1 MTANNDI
8 LQGNNAKYRLLEL
21 LGEGLTARVYKAE
34 VLDEIQAF
42 SENRLVAIKILK
54 PGLEKD
60 VISQFVQ
67 EAQNLNEVDTAL
79 KKWREEYGKSFP
91 PATPP
96 FYYELVTPDNTFSV
110 EKSVNKNAGGSVF
123 MVMELMQ
130 ARQLEAILHGKR
142 GRFSESEGLRIGIQL
157 FSLFQALHEY
167 ASRTYTDFK
176 FENLWVEPD
185 GRIRVTD
192 WNVLSEHGDL
202 AGIPTDLERGARALI
217 RVLTGVPIPPDR
229 RLEKQPHFEGLSIG
243 VQRLLRRILHK
254 NKNLRPASALDIRY
268 DLIRLLEYWE
278 KPVSEISL
286 RRIRGVIEGAKAG
299 KEKKNISHEDFVATL
314 LREQDRLGVLLQR
327 RELEHGSIIDG
338 WSENF
343 VHELEFLYRHTAQ
356 LLPTPEDMVASA
368 IDLMKANSIAAAR
381 QGLEKVCNNY
391 PEHILAHRWLA
402 IADAIEDGS
411 WDYPKGRLIALNQL
425 YKHPK
430 SLRDYQNLAVERFSR
445 YLPDVVRDDIE
456 VHLKVLEAI
465 QFQQG
470 GKLSLALEK
479 IQEASNRLN
488 DIVPLAYRNAIY
500 FDLPIDLGSYGKELE
515 KIRRKKEYQN
525 SKEKILRYINDSH
538 TCESKMTDC
547 SQVLQLVQVWVELR
561 DDPEVIKAVMN
572 LGKRCLWNG
581 KFRCAKKI
589 FAVGAALDDDDSVR
603 YRDLWQIAHAAYL
616 LHTSPIAPTT
626 DVEVSAALEILQQE
640 RNELLQDEFSKLL
653 LRPHRV
659 PRLSKVQIEA
669 IMNALWRK
677 NTEDVSTIVLNKL
690 RKSGKTAVISET
702 MMEMASTQEMA
713 IWLQQKILQAE
724 NLSSWEAHETAKIL
738 AKGLLKLIP
747 ASLKKP
753 GSIAE
758 LYQLSGL
765 LFQIPDDVVKA
776 LTSILADW
784 VAPLKEA
791 QESEEVINILAKSV
805 GIPSNVALIKELIRD
820 IPSESERQRLAKDY
834 YRMLSQIDSEKY
846 PPGLLYQPKRY
857 TGDSTV
863 SRNDSRIQVKTAV
876 QEHRPFIASSQNP
889 KDTVE
894 AVDVADEST
903 FTPRYR
909 VSAGTSEVTLT
920 PLRSAK
926 TPGEE
931 RVGQGKSNAKIEID
945 SQIHQIIEQSTDL
958 AEMRDQLAQLK
969 ATLSSQ
975 QKKQVDALIDALPGF
990 GKNFYD
996 WLEKMEK
1003 EEQLSVYNQNK
1014 TEFRMKELE
1023 SVIEQA
1029 PWNAYA
1035 TLKTVA
1041 FASTYHRLQ
1050 ALVKDDA
1057 KKDGAESE
1065 FDRKTLAQ
1073 HDIAPPSDDF
1083 DSEVKRTLDRLL
1095 NSADGFLDFKKQLAS
1110 EAQKELPKAI
1120 ADKLTLL
1127 HNSLAMWNQEF
1138 IDELDRLM
1146 SKERINAGE
1155 AKYVVLKL
1163 REWESLVNK
1172 TPWKPYAPLESPIF
1186 ADIYHEL
1193 EELSRHSLIQW

>member
-8 LQGNNAKYRLLEL
+8 LQGSNAKYRLLEL

-79 KKWREEYGKSFP
+79 KKWREEYGKRFP

-157 FSLFQALHEY
+157 FGLFQALHEY

-217 RVLTGVPIPPDR
+217 RILTGVPIPPDR

-254 NKNLRPASALDIRY
+254 NRNLRPASALDIRY

-327 RELEHGSIIDG
+327 RELEHGSIIAG

-343 VHELEFLYRHTAQ
+343 VHELEFLYRYTAQ

-381 QGLEKVCNNY
+381 QGLEKVCNDN

-402 IADAIEDGS
+402 IADAIGDGS
-411 WDYPKGRLIALNQL
+411 WDYPKERLIALNQL
-425 YKHPK
+425 HKHPK
-430 SLRDYQNLAVERFSR
+430 TLRDYQNLAIERFSR
-445 YLPDVVRDDIE
+445 YLPDVVRGDIE

-479 IQEASNRLN
+479 IQEASDRLN

-500 FDLPIDLGSYGKELE
+500 FDLPIDLESYGKELE

-525 SKEKILRYINDSH
+525 SKEKILRHINDSH

-547 SQVLQLVQVWVELR
+547 SQVLQLVQVLVELR
-561 DDPEVIKAVMN
+561 DDPEVIEAVMN
-572 LGKRCLWNG
+572 LGKRCLRNG
-581 KFRCAKKI
+581 KFLCAKKI
-589 FAVGAALDDDDSVR
+589 FAVGAALDDDNSVR

-616 LHTSPIAPTT
+616 LHTSPTAPTT
-626 DVEVSAALEILQQE
+626 DVEVSAALETLQRE

-653 LRPHRV
+653 LRPHRI
-659 PRLSKVQIEA
+659 PWLSRAQIET
-669 IMNALWRK
+669 IINALWRK
-677 NTEDVSTIVLNKL
+677 NTEDISTVVLTKL
-690 RKSGKTAVISET
+690 CKSGKTTVISET
-702 MMEMASTQEMA
+702 MMEIASIKEMA
-713 IWLQQKILQAE
+713 TWLQQKIMHEE

-776 LTSILADW
+776 LASILADW
-784 VAPLKEA
+784 VDPLTEA
-791 QESEEVINILAKSV
+791 QESEKIINILAKSV

-820 IPSESERQRLAKDY
+820 IPSESERRRLAKDY
-834 YRMLSQIDSEKY
+834 YRMLSQLDSEKY

-857 TGDSTV
+857 MGDGTI
-863 SRNDSRIQVKTAV
+863 SRSDSQTQVKTYA
-876 QEHRPFIASSQNP
+876 QEHRHFILSSHNP

-894 AVDVADEST
+894 VIDVTDEST
-903 FTPRYR
+903 PTPRHR
-909 VSAGTSEVTLT
+909 VSVGTSEVALAS
-920 PLRSAK
+920 LSSAK
-926 TPGEE
+926 APSEE
-931 RVGQGKSNAKIEID
+931 MVGQGKFGID
-945 SQIHQIIEQSTDL
+945 SQIHQIVEQSTDL

-975 QKKQVDALIDALPGF
+975 QKEQVDALIDALPGF

-996 WLEKMEK
+996 WLGKMET
-1003 EEQLSVYNQNK
+1003 EEQLTVFNQNK
-1014 TEFRMKELE
+1014 TELRMKELE
-1023 SVIEQA
+1023 SVIDQA
-1029 PWNAYA
+1029 PWNTYA

-1050 ALVKDDA
+1050 ALVKDDE

-1073 HDIAPPSDDF
+1073 HDIAPPNDNF
-1083 DSEVKRTLDRLL
+1083 DPEVKKTLDRLL
-1095 NSADGFLDFKKQLAS
+1095 NSADSFLDFKKQLAS
-1110 EAQKELPKAI
+1110 ETQKELPKAI

-1138 IDELDRLM
+1138 IGELDRLID
-1146 SKERINAGE
+1146 KERINAEE
-1155 AKYVVLKL
+1155 AKYVALKL

-1186 ADIYHEL
+1186 ADIYHDL
-1193 EELSRHSLIQW
+1193 EELKSNSTIQW